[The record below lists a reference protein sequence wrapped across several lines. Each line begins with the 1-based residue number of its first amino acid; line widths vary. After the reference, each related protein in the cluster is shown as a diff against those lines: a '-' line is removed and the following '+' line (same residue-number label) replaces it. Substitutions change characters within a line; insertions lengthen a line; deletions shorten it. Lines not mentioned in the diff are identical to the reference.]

1 MWTLTQNNPVM
12 VSIIVVVVIVA
23 VLLHVGI
30 YFVIRRLMR
39 RDVAASSD
47 ECDDV

>member
-1 MWTLTQNNPVM
+1 MWALAQNNPVM
-12 VSIIVVVVIVA
+12 VSIIVAVVIVA

-39 RDVAASSD
+39 RDATSSSED
-47 ECDDV
+47 